1 MMDIKF
7 REATLF
13 ERIKAH
19 AIACGWVLPTNPTF
33 PWDDIRQLQIQNMN
47 EEVAELVRAEIDDD
61 IVNVADALGDIIHSA
76 LYYGAQYGIDMD
88 AVLEEIHQSNLSKIN
103 KDGTILRHQNGKIK
117 KGPDYVPPDIKKVLD
132 L

>member
-19 AIACGWVLPTNPTF
+19 AVDCGWVLPAKPTF
-33 PWDDIRQLQIQNMN
+33 PSDDIRQLHMQNLD

-61 IVNVADALGDIIHSA
+61 MVNVADALGDIIHSVF
-76 LYYGAQYGIDMD
+76 YYAAQYGINMD

-103 KDGTILRHQNGKIK
+103 KDGSILKYQNGKIK